1 MSVPLLLV
9 LVMTGSWCLVIGE
22 FSLGQVLLGLIF
34 GSLFVLVTNAGR
46 GRIVP
51 LSELPERAA
60 YLSVYLLVLIPYN
73 IVRSN
78 LDLAWR
84 LIRPRPHIRPGIVRV
99 RLAAVPETTL
109 ALVSHA
115 ITMAP
120 GQMVVD
126 YSEDGRTIYVH
137 LIDVTNAE
145 AEQVSFWR
153 IYHNVL
159 QRAFS

>member
-60 YLSVYLLVLIPYN
+60 YLSVYLLVLQLFVI
-73 IVRSN
+73 
-78 LDLAWR
+78 D
-84 LIRPRPHIRPGIVRV
+84 
-99 RLAAVPETTL
+99 AVCSWCVANDVVIAPAL
-109 ALVSHA
+109 ALLTGLRLRS
-115 ITMAP
+115 
-120 GQMVVD
+120 
-126 YSEDGRTIYVH
+126 
-137 LIDVTNAE
+137 
-145 AEQVSFWR
+145 
-153 IYHNVL
+153 
-159 QRAFS
+159 